1 MKIYLKIISSL
12 CCLVLLLGSCKQASQ
27 QDVWDYEIDFGD
39 YKSQGIMRFDDSSG
53 ARELSLVSMNEGT
66 FTFENIDIGTDISV
80 QEFQEKFPSARSV
93 PLILDH
99 DVVIGGFNE
108 FCNYVLSKELGEMS
122 I

>member
-1 MKIYLKIISSL
+1 MKITMYTRTTPP
-12 CCLVLLLGSCKQASQ
+12 CPFCKQAKQ
-27 QDVWDYEIDFGD
+27 FAENKNI
-39 YKSQGIMRFDDSSG
+39 
-53 ARELSLVSMNEGT
+53 
-66 FTFENIDIGTDISV
+66 TFENIDIGTDISV
-80 QEFQEKFPSARSV
+80 QEFQERFPSARSV